1 MTDSMPNK
9 QDPQPSSSRRVLHS
23 FLAWFHS
30 DRPLPISRRLLFAV
44 NVPLG
49 CALAVLLVLGYRREM
64 SQAIGEQQVSLKEES
79 IAIHQAVEP
88 LAQQRPM
95 DSVQSLV
102 NKMRTKMNA
111 VHSRNHLII
120 VTWKKQTIHSNE
132 FGVETERFSNALT
145 SAFQSGER
153 QLIWDAKLHVFDG
166 FEDGELCVI
175 VAEEAKQ
182 IQDAVRRQ
190 LILQL
195 GSLAVLAIV
204 AAAMVTIAVF
214 RLVGRPL
221 HRMARA
227 VDVIAKGQFGV
238 QVASS
243 RSLELREL
251 ADSVNSMS
259 RALEL
264 AADKRRREMDL
275 AREIQEHLLPINPSV
290 PGLQVRSLYRPA
302 QDVSGDYFDLLP
314 MSDGSWLIAIA
325 DVTGH
330 GVPSAMAAAILKAL
344 LLMASETVAKPHE
357 VIQRI
362 NRRFVA
368 ILRPGLF
375 VTTFVARWYPE
386 TRRLSYANAGHPP
399 GLLFRPDSGIEEL
412 SSSGMPVGILE
423 QITSETREVELSPG
437 DRLVLFTDGLNEAWS
452 SKGEMYGLPRLKNLI
467 IQHGT
472 AAADELLSV
481 IAGDVESHCA
491 GRELDDDLT
500 LLVIAP
506 DEPNPNFSR
515 AEYVSNSVPIEA

>member
-1 MTDSMPNK
+1 MPI
-9 QDPQPSSSRRVLHS
+9 QQEPLQSSPRSVVQSLLSRLRGER
-23 FLAWFHS
+23 A
-30 DRPLPISRRLLFAV
+30 RPISERLLLAV
-44 NVPLG
+44 NIPLG
-49 CALAVLLVLGYRREM
+49 CALAVLLVLGYQREM

-79 IAIHQAVEP
+79 IAIHHAAEHLTQKHP
-88 LAQQRPM
+88 LE
-95 DSVQSLV
+95 SVQSFV
-102 NKMRTKMNA
+102 NDMRTKMNT
-111 VHSRNHLII
+111 VHSRNHFI
-120 VTWKKQTIHSNE
+120 VVAWKKQTIHSSE
-132 FGVETERFSNALT
+132 FVAETERFSNALV
-145 SAFQSGER
+145 SAFQAGKRE
-153 QLIWDAKLHVFDG
+153 LNWGDKLHVFDG
-166 FEDGELCVI
+166 FEGGELCVI

-190 LILQL
+190 LVLQL
-195 GSLAVLAIV
+195 GTLAALGIV
-204 AAAMVTIAVF
+204 AAAIVTFAVF

-238 QVASS
+238 QVATS

-259 RALEL
+259 RALEV
-264 AADKRRREMDL
+264 AEDKRRREMNL

-290 PGLQVRSLYRPA
+290 PGLKVCSLYRPA
-302 QDVSGDYFDLLP
+302 QHVSGDYFDLLP
-314 MSDGSWLIAIA
+314 MSDGSWLIAMA

-344 LLMASETVAKPHE
+344 LLMASETIAKPHE

-399 GLLFRPDSGIEEL
+399 GLLFRAPSEIEEL

-423 QITSETREVELSPG
+423 QITSETREVELSAG
-437 DRLVLFTDGLNEAWS
+437 DRLVLFTDGLTEAWS
-452 SKGEMYGLPRLKNLI
+452 SKGEMYGLPRLKDVI

-472 AAADELLSV
+472 AAVDELLNV
-481 IAGDVESHCA
+481 IASDIESHRA
-491 GRELDDDLT
+491 GREVDDDLT

-506 DEPNPNFSR
+506 DES
-515 AEYVSNSVPIEA
+515 YLG

>member
-1 MTDSMPNK
+1 MPDK
-9 QDPQPSSSRRVLHS
+9 QDRLPSSSRLAFHS
-23 FLAWFHS
+23 LLAWFRS
-30 DRPLPISRRLLFAV
+30 DHPRPISLRLLLAV

-79 IAIHQAVEP
+79 IAIHQAVEH
-88 LAQQRPM
+88 LTQKRQL
-95 DSVQSLV
+95 DSVRV
-102 NKMRTKMNA
+102 FVDEMRTKMNA
-111 VHSRNHLII
+111 VHTRNHQII
-120 VTWKKQTIHSNE
+120 VTWRKQSIHSNE
-132 FGVETERFSNALT
+132 LGDEAERFSNALT
-145 SAFQSGER
+145 AAFQSGER
-153 QLIWDAKLHVFDG
+153 QLTWHATPYVFDG
-166 FEDGELCVI
+166 YEDGELCVI

-182 IQDAVRRQ
+182 IQEAVRRQ
-190 LILQL
+190 LVLQL
-195 GSLAVLAIV
+195 GTLAALAIV
-204 AAAMVTIAVF
+204 AAVLVTIAVF

-238 QVASS
+238 QVATS

-264 AADKRRREMDL
+264 AEDKRRREMDL
-275 AREIQEHLLPINPSV
+275 AREIQEHLLPINPAV
-290 PGLQVRSLYRPA
+290 PGLKVCSLYRPA
-302 QDVSGDYFDLLP
+302 QDVSGDYFDVLP

-330 GVPSAMAAAILKAL
+330 GVPAAMAAAIVKAL
-344 LLMASETVAKPHE
+344 LMMASETVAKPHE
-357 VIQRI
+357 VIRRI

-399 GLLFRPDSGIEEL
+399 GLLFRASSEIEEL

-437 DRLVLFTDGLNEAWS
+437 DRLVLFTDGLTEAWS
-452 SKGEMYGLPRLKNLI
+452 AGGEMYGLPRLKNVI

-481 IAGDVESHCA
+481 IASDVESHCA
-491 GRELDDDLT
+491 GRELADDLT

-506 DEPNPNFSR
+506 DENHRESKML
-515 AEYVSNSVPIEA
+515 E